1 MINYLLCSS
10 GISLVST
17 IIYLII
23 NNKKE
28 VDRNEYVKIF
38 CIIMFVSLLILFI
51 TGGNSQSVV
60 LKGAGVTNNISSNIH
75 NTPPF

>member
-51 TGGNSQSVV
+51 TGGSSQSVV
-60 LKGAGVTNNISSNIH
+60 LKGGVTNNISSNIH